1 MAVDKSGPYVY
12 PAILGGAAF
21 SVGDALSI
29 AQVQQAAKDLN
40 HILYYRR
47 PVLASGANIDDYGD
61 ESAVAYALT
70 EADASPDTITVNGP
84 YMGPRASVLLHR
96 PFTGLQF
103 YFRARA
109 YSGTN
114 KKLYYAVHSDD
125 LPVDEGDLT
134 TSNLGFL
141 AQGYVTIAD
150 TTPTWYTLTLAAIDG
165 IPDTRVLRF
174 TTQSF
179 ATEEIRVG
187 VWILSAYMA

>member
-47 PVLASGANIDDYGD
+47 PVLASGCNVDDYGD
-61 ESAVAYALT
+61 ESAVVYGLA
-70 EADASPDTITVNGP
+70 EADADPDTVGIDDP
-84 YMGPRASVLLHR
+84 YMGPRATVLLHR

-103 YFRARA
+103 YFRARTHIGA
-109 YSGTN
+109 GY
-114 KKLYYAVHSDD
+114 LLDWAVHADD
-125 LPVDEGDLT
+125 LSTDRPDLAT
-134 TSNLGFL
+134 TNINFL
-141 AQGYVTIAD
+141 AQGSVTIAD
-150 TTPTWYTLTLAAIDG
+150 TTPAWYTVTIPSIDG
-165 IPDTRVLRF
+165 IPDTRALRF
-174 TTQSF
+174 TTQAQS
-179 ATEEIRVG
+179 TQSVLVS